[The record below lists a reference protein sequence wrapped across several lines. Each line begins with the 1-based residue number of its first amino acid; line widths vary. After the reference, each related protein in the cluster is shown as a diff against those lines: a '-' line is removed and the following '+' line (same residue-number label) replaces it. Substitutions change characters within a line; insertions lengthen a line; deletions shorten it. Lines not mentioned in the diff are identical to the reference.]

1 MPSSVYIHIPFCKS
15 KCHYCSFISY
25 TNLEFKH
32 QYLESLEKEINS
44 VYSNDPLNTLYF
56 GGGTPSI
63 LEPNEFNNIIKYF
76 NKSSATEITTEL
88 NPDGINSNG
97 LEFAYLKALYD
108 IGINRISL
116 GAQSFNNEILKLI
129 NRRHDSKQIF
139 QAIENAQNVGFNN
152 ISLDFIYGLPNQTIE
167 MFEKDLKKAISL
179 NIPHISLY
187 GLKIDSDCFF
197 AKNPP
202 KNLPD
207 DDIQADMY
215 IKAIEILSENN
226 YEHYEISNFSKK
238 GFNSKHNLNYWKNN
252 SYYGFGAAAHGYEN
266 GVRYSNYRTI
276 DEYIKNTTKCEYSHR
291 LSEQERLEEEIFLG
305 FRKSDGINTE
315 KINNKYNINF
325 DKKYKNVLDK
335 YLSLNYIEKTEN
347 SYKLTLNGILVSNV
361 ILADFIE

>member
-1 MPSSVYIHIPFCKS
+1 MTQNAYIHIPFCKS
-15 KCHYCSFISY
+15 KCKYCSFISFSE
-25 TNLEFKH
+25 LDLKEK
-32 QYLESLEKEINS
+32 YLAALSDEIK
-44 VYSNDPLNTLYF
+44 YRYKGELLNTIYI
-56 GGGTPSI
+56 GGGTPSLLTEREAAGI
-63 LEPNEFNNIIKYF
+63 VNAFQT
-76 NKSSATEITTEL
+76 NKETEITIEL
-88 NPDGINSNG
+88 NPENIS
-97 LEFAYLKALYD
+97 ESYLKNLKG
-108 IGINRISL
+108 IGVNRL
-116 GAQSFNNEILKLI
+116 SFGCQTFDDEILKYI
-129 NRRHDSKQIF
+129 GRRHNSNDVIKSVQLAK
-139 QAIENAQNVGFNN
+139 NAGFEN

-207 DDIQADMY
+207 EDIQADMY
-215 IKAIEILSENN
+215 IKAIKILSENN